1 MKPYFRHF
9 DPPDPLYDP
18 LLTPYNNPKNR
29 NFVFG
34 STIGI
39 WGIIRKIMSRRVV
52 YNHILVILTLLVPAE
67 AHKLGRRPK
76 KHDPPSRNDNCCCPL
91 LASMRRL
98 WPLASDPNLLLRGPS
113 HEPESR
119 GGARGQSPPKCDSPL
134 RNRYFCWCL
143 LLSKARLWPLASALN
158 PFIAQS

>member
-39 WGIIRKIMSRRVV
+39 WGIIRKLIGTKVEWNQV
-52 YNHILVILTLLVPAE
+52 LGLWPILVPSIGPPYYYCRYKIRYEIEVKAKIGPKWYISVNLYSCGGGFWLNILSVAVLNSSYFISGGCQNWPKIAILQVFSSST
-67 AHKLGRRPK
+67 KLYIT
-76 KHDPPSRNDNCCCPL
+76 
-91 LASMRRL
+91 
-98 WPLASDPNLLLRGPS
+98 NL
-113 HEPESR
+113 
-119 GGARGQSPPKCDSPL
+119 
-134 RNRYFCWCL
+134 
-143 LLSKARLWPLASALN
+143 
-158 PFIAQS
+158 